1 MTKLRLVDKPA
12 GAGGTKYEQLQA
24 DKAKYAAQKI
34 KFEQRIADIEKEL
47 DRAILDGKST
57 DNLHTERR
65 SLLDGIRRIELLTQ
79 DLDRLILLA
88 EPEHIR
94 TKIEA
99 LRNNMAKQAA
109 QGSQEWEA
117 YEAAR
122 KKYYAIEADYKGNA
136 ETRRAQMERWRGE
149 LLELEQRLSDLEAQ
163 HEAAN

>member
-1 MTKLRLVDKPA
+1 MSKLRLVEKPA
-12 GAGGTKYEQLQA
+12 QGTKYEQLQA
-24 DKAKYAAQKI
+24 QRAQHQESKARL
-34 KFEQRIADIEKEL
+34 ECGIANVEKDL
-47 DRAILDGKST
+47 DRAILDNKST
-57 DNLHTERR
+57 DELRKQR
-65 SLLDGIRRIELLTQ
+65 LIFVDGVRKMELEIEQ
-79 DLDRLILLA
+79 LDREIAMA

>member
-1 MTKLRLVDKPA
+1 MVDKPA

-24 DKAKYAAQKI
+24 DKAKYAAQKSNLSGD
-34 KFEQRIADIEKEL
+34 RRREKEL

>member
-24 DKAKYAAQKI
+24 QRAQHQESKAKLEYG
-34 KFEQRIADIEKEL
+34 IANIEKDL
-47 DRAILDGKST
+47 DKAILDNKST
-57 DNLHTERR
+57 DDLYKQRQVLAEGVRR
-65 SLLDGIRRIELLTQ
+65 MELEIAQ
-79 DLDRLILLA
+79 LDRLILLA